1 MLPWDPASVPNH
13 KLCGFIQKFINV
25 IRRQVFNLHGNKGN
39 MLCPTLYSLRVQA
52 ARAGATLDY
61 WQDSLEEKM
70 PRLEFKDSGWDTES
84 GKVKIT
90 KSNVVVVV
98 SEHCHVN
105 ENGKLKTLVCG

>member
-1 MLPWDPASVPNH
+1 M
-13 KLCGFIQKFINV
+13 
-25 IRRQVFNLHGNKGN
+25 FNLHGDKGN
-39 MLCPTLYSLRVQA
+39 MLCPTLYSLRVKA

-61 WQDSLEEKM
+61 WQGSLEEKM
-70 PRLEFKDSGWDTES
+70 PRLEFKGRDWDTES

-90 KSNVVVVV
+90 KSKVVVVV